1 MRTLFTST
9 AGLGHFYPLLPM
21 MRAARA
27 AGDEV
32 QIALPPEGTASAAAQ
47 GFPGGPDR
55 GSRAAR
61 TRASSG
67 RASRPPPSRTP
78 TCSPG
83 CSGGQTPGQR
93 CRRPGGSWTSSHRTS

>member
-32 QIALPPEGTASAAAQ
+32 LVAL
-47 GFPGGPDR
+47 
-55 GSRAAR
+55 
-61 TRASSG
+61 
-67 RASRPPPSRTP
+67 ASR
-78 TCSPG
+78 G
-83 CSGGQTPGQR
+83 HGQR
-93 CRRPGGSWTSSHRTS
+93 R